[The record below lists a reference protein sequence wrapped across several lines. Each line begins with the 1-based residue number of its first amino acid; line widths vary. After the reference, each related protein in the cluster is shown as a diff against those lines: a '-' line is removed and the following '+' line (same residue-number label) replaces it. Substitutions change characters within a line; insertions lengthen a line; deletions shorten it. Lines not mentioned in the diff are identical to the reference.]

1 MDNNMPLNKEWFL
14 NNIGEENIQSLVKHE
29 MKSLQM
35 GFENWLEE
43 NDFNAGDYT
52 VAYWLENE
60 VALDMNWSVSE
71 YVDMTYD
78 DILYRKLGVNY
89 EHYKITYDQYYF
101 MLNKRFEKFNLPNSL
116 AHMLMWE
123 VWKRLSKTLDFKLYN
138 VL

>member
-1 MDNNMPLNKEWFL
+1 MPLNKEWFL
-14 NNIGEENIQSLVKHE
+14 NNIGEENIQLLVEHE
-29 MKSLQM
+29 IKSLQM
-35 GFENWLEE
+35 GYRGWLGEN
-43 NDFNAGDYT
+43 NFNAGDYS

-60 VALDMNWSVSE
+60 VALDMNWSASE
-71 YVDMTYD
+71 YANMTYD

-101 MLNKRFEKFNLPNSL
+101 TLNKRFEKFNLPDSL

>member
-1 MDNNMPLNKEWFL
+1 MF
-14 NNIGEENIQSLVKHE
+14 
-29 MKSLQM
+29 
-35 GFENWLEE
+35 GFEAWLKEE
-43 NDFNAGDYT
+43 QPAETYT
-52 VAYWLENE
+52 VAYWLENV
-60 VALDMNWSVSE
+60 VALDMNWSASE
-71 YVDMTYD
+71 NVDMTYD

-101 MLNKRFEKFNLPNSL
+101 TLNKRFEKFNLPTSL